1 MSLKVGILM
10 GGPSEERNVS
20 LSSGEAVADACKSLG
35 YKTTE
40 FIFENNYQKLIH
52 NLKNQDIIF
61 NSLHGGIGE
70 NGKIQAWMDQ
80 NEIKYTGSGS
90 AASALCMDKARS
102 KDLAS
107 IHGVETAEW
116 ESLYTVKDKPT
127 VGLPFVVK
135 PNEQGSTIGL
145 NIVNN
150 ESEIE
155 TAIQEAFKHGSQIMV
170 EKYIEGRELTV
181 TVLGCE
187 AYPIVEI
194 EPSHKVYDYTCKYT
208 PGMSKYICPAELDDG
223 LTISIKK
230 DTELLFSLLGC
241 KVYARADYLLDNSGN
256 HYFLEMNT
264 LPGMTSTSL
273 VPKSV
278 QAEGVSFQV
287 LIKNII
293 ELSL

>member
-1 MSLKVGILM
+1 M
-10 GGPSEERNVS
+10 
-20 LSSGEAVADACKSLG
+20 
-35 YKTTE
+35 
-40 FIFENNYQKLIH
+40 IH
-52 NLKNQDIIF
+52 DLQNQDIIF

-70 NGKIQAWMDQ
+70 NGKIQAWMDK

-107 IHGVETAEW
+107 VHGVKTAEW

-278 QAEGVSFQV
+278 QSEGVSFQV

>member
-1 MSLKVGILM
+1 M
-10 GGPSEERNVS
+10 
-20 LSSGEAVADACKSLG
+20 
-35 YKTTE
+35 
-40 FIFENNYQKLIH
+40 IH

-70 NGKIQAWMDQ
+70 NGEVQAWMDK
-80 NEIKYTGSGS
+80 NDIKYTGSGS
-90 AASALCMDKARS
+90 AASALCMDKVRS
-102 KDLAS
+102 KDLAC
-107 IHGVETAEW
+107 IHGIKTAEW

-170 EKYIEGRELTV
+170 EKYIDGRELTV
-181 TVLGCE
+181 TVLGSNT
-187 AYPIVEI
+187 YPIVEI

-278 QAEGVSFQV
+278 QVEGVSFHV
-287 LIKNII
+287 LIKTII

>member
-1 MSLKVGILM
+1 MSLKVGVLM

-20 LSSGEAVADACKSLG
+20 LASGEAVSSACKSLG

-40 FIFENNYQKLIH
+40 FLFEDNYKKLLH

-70 NGKIQAWMDQ
+70 NGEVQAWMDK
-80 NEIKYTGSGS
+80 NDIKYTGSGS
-90 AASALCMDKARS
+90 AASALCMDKVRS

-107 IHGVETAEW
+107 INGIKTAEW
-116 ESLYTVKDKPT
+116 ESLYTVNDKPT

-170 EKYIEGRELTV
+170 EKYIDGRELTV
-181 TVLGCE
+181 TVLGCNT
-187 AYPIVEI
+187 YPIVEI

-241 KVYARADYLLDNSGN
+241 KVYARADYLLDNSGK

-278 QAEGVSFQV
+278 QAEGISFQG
-287 LIKNII
+287 LIKHII